1 MQLNQV
7 VTALRRFKLLAA
19 AIVVLFTAVG
29 VFAAYSRT
37 PSYKASAILVA
48 SPPNAQ
54 DSSIAG
60 VQFMLPAVIQQVT
73 TARFRTTVLDSLPA
87 ALRSETV
94 AIGATQDQ
102 GTGII
107 HVSASG
113 RDPGIL
119 PSVSNAAAKQLI
131 KSKLTP
137 SIKLALLQPA
147 VHASST
153 TAATRPPIVIASFLL
168 GFIAAVFAAL
178 GAGALR
184 SETVQERD
192 LWRRFGLEILGE
204 IPKRSGRAST
214 VMAAFA
220 DPGQFEFTE
229 AFHKL
234 VAMLQATGFLGR
246 PRRIAVISSVGGE
259 GKTTVSS
266 GLAYALAFNQ
276 PYDVLVVDAD
286 LRQPKLHVA
295 FGLDEP
301 EDDGSLEPEAVDVAL
316 GNLRVVP
323 ALRSDEHPA
332 KVVSRVLPRLLDESE
347 HTTVIVDTPPLLRV
361 PEATLIAHMVEAV
374 ILVVEPGRTK
384 VGQLEKTLHDLRRA
398 NVQVLGVVLNRVQ
411 AVGRSMPYGAFFDSA
426 ARNIPPAWTQD
437 LPQAGEM
444 LRQARTLPQLPPA
457 RLPGRSEGALG

>member
-1 MQLNQV
+1 MQLKQV

-29 VFAAYSRT
+29 VLAAYSRT

-73 TARFRTTVLDSLPA
+73 TARFRATVLASLPA
-87 ALRSETV
+87 ALRSEAVT
-94 AIGATQDQ
+94 IGASQDQ

-113 RDPGIL
+113 RDAAIL
-119 PSVSNAAAKQLI
+119 PAVSNAAAKQLI

-137 SIKLALLQPA
+137 SVKLALLQPA
-147 VHASST
+147 VRASSS
-153 TAATRPPIVIASFLL
+153 TAATRLPILVATFLL
-168 GFIAAVFAAL
+168 GLIAAVFAAL

-192 LWRRFGLEILGE
+192 LWRRFGLEVLGE

-214 VMAAFA
+214 VVAAFA

-234 VAMLQATGFLGR
+234 VATLQATGFLAR

-276 PYDVLVVDAD
+276 PHDVLVVDAD

-301 EDDGSLEPEAVDVAL
+301 EDHGSLEPEPVDADL

-332 KVVSRVLPRLLDESE
+332 KVVSRVLPRLLDDSE
-347 HTTVIVDTPPLLRV
+347 RTTVIVDTPPLLRV

-426 ARNIPPAWTQD
+426 ARNIPAAWTRD
-437 LPQAGEM
+437 VPQAGEM
-444 LRQARTLPQLPPA
+444 LHQLRERPELPPA
-457 RLPGRSEGALG
+457 RLPGRSEEALG